1 MEITGRKMPLTP
13 RKARIENVEM
23 PAASQ
28 ASKARQVFAS
38 HGLLLEPRTAKEK
51 ALTELGR
58 PISPQ
63 SVGLGRKRKTRRG
76 KKAKK
81 SKKTLKRKL

>member
-1 MEITGRKMPLTP
+1 MEINGRKVPLTP

-23 PAASQ
+23 PVASQ

-38 HGLLLEPRTAKEK
+38 QGLLLEPRTPKEK

-76 KKAKK
+76 KAKK